1 MCGIAGIWDFNNG
14 TSGDLLVKEVNDMA
28 KNIKSRGPD
37 SSGYWIDEKIGIALS
52 HRRLAIQ
59 DLSKNGHQPFLSQ
72 SGRYVIVF
80 NGEIYNH
87 RLLRKD
93 LSKSSTGNLFW
104 KGNSDTETLL
114 ACIETWGLN
123 SALDKFT
130 GMFSFALWDRKK
142 RSIYLVRD
150 RFGEKPLYYGFKKF
164 NNRSKKSFLF
174 ASDLSAFRALK
185 GYQIKINPAAFESF
199 MNQGFISAPLSIED
213 DIYQLRPGHY
223 LEINY
228 ENIERLEFRSIN
240 PIKWW
245 DPLKISQSRS
255 ELNTNNEDIVI
266 NEVNNS
272 LLRSV
277 EEKKISDVPIGVF
290 LSSGIDSSLICSLLM
305 HSSKEPIN
313 SFTISFPDNN
323 QGELGFDE
331 GPAAK
336 LIASYLGTNHNEVS
350 LTSSDLIKLIPSL
363 SSIYT
368 EPFADS
374 SQIPTYLVCREAFKN
389 GLKVVLSGDGADE
402 LFGGYNRHYLI
413 PKIHKIFKDFPYSV
427 RSLISSLLINL
438 PNKNIG
444 LSQQKMQKLSKSILH
459 ADNLESIYYS
469 LTCET
474 SDKTYLLKEE
484 FHNLSQN
491 KKETLPSATS
501 IAERIMLADVQNY
514 LHSDI
519 LVKTDRASMATSLEV
534 RAPFLD
540 HRVAELA
547 WKLPLSM
554 KIRNRKTKWILKKI
568 LSNYLPNSL
577 INNDKKGFAIPINN
591 WLRGPLKDWA
601 CDLLSESTIKR
612 QGYLNSEIVSN
623 NLTSHLSCK
632 KDNSSRLWTLL
643 MWQSWLADMEL

>member
-14 TSGDLLVKEVNDMA
+14 TSGDLLAKEVNDMA

-37 SSGYWIDEKIGIALS
+37 SSGCWIDEKIGIALS

-59 DLSKNGHQPFLSQ
+59 DLSKNGNQPFLSQ

-87 RLLRKD
+87 KLLRKD
-93 LSKSSTGNLFW
+93 LSKYSTGNFFW

-123 SALDKFT
+123 SALDRFA

-150 RFGEKPLYYGFKKF
+150 RFGEKPLYYGLKKF
-164 NNRSKKSFLF
+164 NNRSRKSFLF

-185 GYQIKINPAAFESF
+185 NYQININQAAFESF
-199 MNQGFISAPLSIED
+199 INQGFISAPLTIED
-213 DIYQLRPGHY
+213 DINQLSPGHY

-245 DPLKISQSRS
+245 DPLKISQNRS
-255 ELNTNNEDIVI
+255 ELNLNNDDFAIK
-266 NEVNNS
+266 EVNNS

-323 QGELGFDE
+323 QGEVGFDE

-336 LIASYLGTNHNEVS
+336 LIASYLGTNHNEVALS
-350 LTSSDLIKLIPSL
+350 SSDLIKLIPSL

-374 SQIPTYLVCREAFKN
+374 SQIPTYLVCREASKN

-413 PKIHKIFKDFPYSV
+413 PKIHKIFKNLPYSV
-427 RSLISSLLINL
+427 RSLVSSLLINL

-444 LSQQKMQKLSKSILH
+444 LSQQKIQKLSKSILH
-459 ADNLESIYYS
+459 ADNLESIYNS
-469 LTCET
+469 LTCGSNDT
-474 SDKTYLLKEE
+474 SYLLNEE
-484 FHNLSQN
+484 FTNCSQQ
-491 KKETLPSATS
+491 KKEILPYASS

-519 LVKTDRASMATSLEV
+519 LVKTDRASMATGLEV

-547 WKLPLSM
+547 WELPLSM

-577 INNDKKGFAIPINN
+577 INNQKKGFAIPINN

-601 CDLLSESTIKR
+601 CDLLSDSTIKR
-612 QGYLNSEIVSN
+612 QGYLNSEIVSK
-623 NLTSHLSCK
+623 NLTSHLSGE

-643 MWQSWLADMEL
+643 IWQSWLSDIEL

>member
-1 MCGIAGIWDFNNG
+1 MCGIAGIWDFNNS
-14 TSGDLLVKEVNDMA
+14 TSIDLLAKEVNDMA

-37 SSGYWIDEKIGIALS
+37 SSGFWIDEKIGLALS

-93 LSKSSTGNLFW
+93 LSKSSNGNIFW

-150 RFGEKPLYYGFKKF
+150 RFGEKPLYYGLKKF
-164 NNRSKKSFLF
+164 NNRSRKSFLF

-185 GYQIKINPAAFESF
+185 GYQININQAAFESF
-199 MNQGFISAPLSIED
+199 LNQGFISAPLTIED
-213 DIYQLRPGHY
+213 GINQLMPGHY

-245 DPLKISQSRS
+245 DPLEISQNRS
-255 ELNTNNEDIVI
+255 ELNNNDENIAI

-313 SFTISFPDNN
+313 SFTISFPDTN
-323 QGELGFDE
+323 QGEVGFDE

-336 LIASYLGTNHNEVS
+336 LIASYLGTNHNEMA

-374 SQIPTYLVCREAFKN
+374 SQIPTYLVCREAFN
-389 GLKVVLSGDGADE
+389 SGLKVVLSGDGADE

-413 PKIHKIFKDFPYSV
+413 PEIYKIFKNIPYSF
-427 RSLISSLLINL
+427 RSLVSSLLINL

-444 LSQQKMQKLSKSILH
+444 LSQQKIQKLSKSILH
-459 ADNLESIYYS
+459 ADNLESIYNS
-469 LTCET
+469 LTYELNDSLC
-474 SDKTYLLKEE
+474 LFNEE
-484 FHNLSQN
+484 FLNLSQP
-491 KKETLPSATS
+491 KKEILPSAAS

-554 KIRNRKTKWILKKI
+554 KIRNRKTKWILRKI

-591 WLRGPLKDWA
+591 WLRGPLKSWA

-612 QGYLNSEIVSN
+612 QGYLNSEIVSK
-623 NLTSHLSCK
+623 NLTSHLSGK
-632 KDNSSRLWTLL
+632 EDNSSKLWTLL
-643 MWQSWLADMEL
+643 MWQSWLSDIEL

>member
-14 TSGDLLVKEVNDMA
+14 TSGDLLAKEVNDMA
-28 KNIKSRGPD
+28 KNLESRGPD
-37 SSGYWIDEKIGIALS
+37 SFGCWIDEKFGIAFS

-59 DLSKNGHQPFLSQ
+59 DLSENGHQPFLSQ

-93 LSKSSTGNLFW
+93 LSKSNTENFFW

-123 SALDKFT
+123 SALDKFA

-164 NNRSKKSFLF
+164 NGRSRKSFLF

-185 GYQIKINPAAFESF
+185 GYQIDINQAAFKSF
-199 MNQGFISAPLSIED
+199 MNQGFISAPLTIED
-213 DIYQLRPGHY
+213 DINQLRPGHY
-223 LEINY
+223 LEINF
-228 ENIERLEFRSIN
+228 ENIERLEFRGVN
-240 PIKWW
+240 PVKWW
-245 DPLKISQSRS
+245 DPLKISQNIP
-255 ELNTNNEDIVI
+255 EFNTNDEDFAI

-336 LIASYLGTNHNEVS
+336 LIASYLGTNHNEVA
-350 LTSSDLIKLIPSL
+350 LSSTDLIKLIPSL

-413 PKIHKIFKDFPYSV
+413 PKIYKTFRNLPYSV
-427 RSLISSLLINL
+427 RSFISSLLINL

-444 LSQQKMQKLSKSILH
+444 LSQQKIQKLSKSILH
-459 ADNLESIYYS
+459 ADNLESIYNS
-469 LTCET
+469 LTCELN
-474 SDKTYLLKEE
+474 DKPYLLNEE
-484 FHNLSQN
+484 FLNLSQKN
-491 KKETLPSATS
+491 NEILPFATS

-568 LSNYLPNSL
+568 LNNYLPNSL

-591 WLRGPLKDWA
+591 WLKGPLKDWA

-612 QGYLNSEIVSN
+612 QGYLNSEIVSK
-623 NLTSHLSCK
+623 NLRSHLSGE

-643 MWQSWLADMEL
+643 MWQSWLADLEL